1 MAEPARKNERGLSL
15 LELLVALSIV
25 FIVFLG
31 LLEAGLLVFDF
42 NINNAVRDEGVRVT
56 EMEMA
61 EVRNTPFA
69 ALPLGPTARPA
80 VSRQVRG
87 LTVNFTPTWN
97 VTSLNADNLQVV
109 INVAWQ
115 RSAWTP
121 SGRALRNFSHQVTTI
136 VRNR

>member
-1 MAEPARKNERGLSL
+1 MAGPARKNEQGLSL
-15 LELLVALSIV
+15 LEVVVSLLIV

-31 LLEAGLLVFDF
+31 LLEAGLLMFDF
-42 NINNAVRDEGVRVT
+42 NIKNAIRDEGVRVT

-69 ALPLGPTARPA
+69 ALPVGSTARPA

-87 LTVNFTPTWN
+87 LTVTFSPTWD
-97 VTSLNADNLQVV
+97 VTALSADNLQVA
-109 INVAWQ
+109 INVTWT
-115 RSAWTP
+115 RNAWTP
-121 SGRALRNFSHQVTTI
+121 SGRVLRNFSHQVTTI

>member
-1 MAEPARKNERGLSL
+1 
-15 LELLVALSIV
+15 
-25 FIVFLG
+25 
-31 LLEAGLLVFDF
+31 
-42 NINNAVRDEGVRVT
+42 
-56 EMEMA
+56 
-61 EVRNTPFA
+61 
-69 ALPLGPTARPA
+69 
-80 VSRQVRG
+80 
-87 LTVNFTPTWN
+87 VNFTPTWN